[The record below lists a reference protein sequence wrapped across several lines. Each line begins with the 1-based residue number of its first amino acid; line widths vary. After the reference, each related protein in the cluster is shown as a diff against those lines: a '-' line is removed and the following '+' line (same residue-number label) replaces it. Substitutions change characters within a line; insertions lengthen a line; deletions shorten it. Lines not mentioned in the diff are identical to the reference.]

1 VLARPKHRCHNALVR
16 KRREGEAQLIDL
28 RALTGGPI
36 STLQQLSVASQ
47 TPLYRLHGLTTFYP
61 HLRPPPSAV
70 EVCTDL
76 SCRLAQPHMIE
87 TLAAAGHS
95 VSPRSCLGLCD
106 RPVAV
111 ALDGEIRGDAS
122 TNRIA
127 EPTGESPATLYS
139 HARLIDPQHAVPYAS
154 LARVAGASDPLWV
167 LRELESSGLR
177 GFGGAGFPTQ
187 RKWELVRRDP
197 AEEKFVIC
205 NADESEPG
213 TFKDRFL
220 LERYPHLVVE
230 GLVIAAL
237 VVGARRAYVFLR
249 HEYRAQKR
257 ALQEAIASAR
267 TAGAV
272 GESIFGSASAVEIE
286 IFVSPGG
293 YICGEE
299 TALLEAMEGKRAEP
313 RNRPPFPGTRGLWG
327 QPTLIN
333 NVETLAWVPA
343 ILAHGGAWFRDA
355 GRNGAS
361 GMKLIALS
369 GHVERPGVYE
379 IPLGLPVRELI
390 EQHGGGVSM
399 GRRLKAFAP
408 GGASSGFLP
417 AAQSE
422 IPLDFAALSEAGS
435 MLGSGAVVVLAEG
448 TCMLDAALSVLRF
461 FRNES
466 CGKCVP
472 CRVGTEKLV
481 RLAEGWTVAEGAQGE
496 LGLVAELAEAMRT
509 TSICGLGQAA
519 PNPLTSVV
527 KHFPSEVEAHLHG
540 RCPEGVC
547 R

>member
-1 VLARPKHRCHNALVR
+1 MTDEPA
-16 KRREGEAQLIDL
+16 
-28 RALTGGPI
+28 
-36 STLQQLSVASQ
+36 SSLQQLSSASQ
-47 TPLYRLHGLTTFYP
+47 TPLYRLHGLTTFFP
-61 HLRPPPSAV
+61 HLRPPPSAI

-76 SCRLAQPHMIE
+76 SCRLAQPRLLDTM
-87 TLAAAGHS
+87 AAEGHS
-95 VSPRSCLGLCD
+95 VRPCSCLGLCD
-106 RPVAV
+106 RPGAVAV
-111 ALDGEIRGDAS
+111 NGEIRGDVSAS
-122 TNRIA
+122 GIA
-127 EPTGESPATLYS
+127 QSSGETSATLHS
-139 HARLIDPQHAVPYAS
+139 HARHIDPQHAAPFAS
-154 LARVAGASDPLWV
+154 LARVAAASDPLWV

-187 RKWELVRRDP
+187 RKWDMVRRHP

-220 LERYPHLVVE
+220 LERYPHLLIE

-237 VVGARRAYVFLR
+237 VVGARKAYVFLR
-249 HEYRAQKR
+249 HEYQAQGR
-257 ALQEAIASAR
+257 ALRQALMAAR
-267 TAGAV
+267 AAGAV
-272 GESIFGSASAVEIE
+272 GESVLGSASAVEIE

-313 RNRPPFPGTRGLWG
+313 RNRPPFPGTHGLWG

-343 ILAHGGAWFRDA
+343 ILARGGAWFRNS
-355 GRNGAS
+355 GRNGAT
-361 GMKLIALS
+361 GIKLIALS
-369 GHVERPGVYE
+369 GHVQRPGVYE
-379 IPLGLPVRELI
+379 IPLGLPVQELI
-390 EQHGGGVSM
+390 EQHGGGVSL

-417 AAQSE
+417 ATQSE
-422 IPLDFAALSEAGS
+422 IPLDFAALSEVGA

-448 TCMLDAALSVLRF
+448 TCMVDAALGVLRF

-481 RLAEGWTVAEGAQGE
+481 RLAEGWTKGRCAPSD
-496 LGLVAELAEAMRT
+496 LGLVAELAEAMRA

-519 PNPLTSVV
+519 PNPLTSVL
-527 KHFPSEVEAHLHG
+527 KHFPSEVEAHLQG

>member
-1 VLARPKHRCHNALVR
+1 MT
-16 KRREGEAQLIDL
+16 GEPRSAVE
-28 RALTGGPI
+28 
-36 STLQQLSVASQ
+36 QLSVASQ
-47 TPLYRLHGLTTFYP
+47 TPLHRLHGLTTFYP

-70 EVCTDL
+70 QVCTDL
-76 SCRLAQPHMIE
+76 SCRLARPRVLE
-87 TLAAAGHS
+87 TLAAAGYS
-95 VSPRSCLGLCD
+95 VSPCSCLGLCD

-111 ALDGEIRGDAS
+111 AVSGEIRGDVS
-122 TNRIA
+122 TNRVP
-127 EPTGESPATLYS
+127 EPTGECPTTRYS
-139 HARLIDPQHAVPYAS
+139 HVSRIDPQHSVPYAS
-154 LARVAGASDPLWV
+154 LAQVAKAPDPLWV
-167 LRELESSGLR
+167 LRELESSSLR
-177 GFGGAGFPTQ
+177 GCGGAAFPTH
-187 RKWELVRRDP
+187 RKWDLVHRDP

-220 LERYPHLVVE
+220 LECYSHLVVE
-230 GLVIAAL
+230 GLAIAAL
-237 VVGARRAYVFLR
+237 VVGARKAYVFLR
-249 HEYRAQKR
+249 HEYEAPRR
-257 ALQEAIASAR
+257 ALEKAIAAAR
-267 TAGAV
+267 AAGAV
-272 GESIFGSASAVEIE
+272 GESIFGSLHTVEVE

-293 YICGEE
+293 YVCGEE

-313 RNRPPFPGTRGLWG
+313 RNRPPFPATHGLWG

-343 ILAHGGAWFRDA
+343 ILARGGAWFRA
-355 GRNGAS
+355 GGQNGAT

-369 GHVERPGVYE
+369 GHVQRPGVYE
-379 IPLGLPVRELI
+379 IPLGMPVRELI

-417 AAQSE
+417 AAQSD
-422 IPLDFAALSEAGS
+422 IALDFAALREAGS

-448 TCMLDAALSVLRF
+448 TCMVDAALSVLRF

-481 RLAEGWTVAEGAQGE
+481 RLAERWANARGADGD
-496 LGLVAELAEAMRT
+496 LDLLAELAATMNA
-509 TSICGLGQAA
+509 TSICGIGQVA
-519 PNPLTSVV
+519 PHPLTSVV
-527 KHFPSEVEAHLHG
+527 KHFPSEVEAHRHG
-540 RCPEGVC
+540 QCPEGVC